1 MIDPSFSKRP
11 TSRPLSGANLSAEA
25 HIAAREQYE
34 RSILEERRAV
44 AAELDLRRPVRP
56 MTDVARVTKEVGD
69 VDAVEASPTTPTGP
83 VGAAAPASSSLS
95 SPTRPI
101 DIIAPVATPGVA
113 VASPSLLETSPE
125 HATIAEILSV
135 EEEEVSEES
144 TPIATPSPVEAP
156 AENLPNSID
165 KKAEKKE
172 KKAKRKGF
180 FRKAS
185 WYTAGAIGAVMVLAL
200 SGYVGIDTWV
210 TNNRAKMVMA
220 EDQVSLTGFSVNN
233 LPGEGEDENE
243 ILIDTINS
251 YAVAPELPRILSID
265 KLDLRARILPMSLN
279 TDGAIQAPININDSG
294 WYTGSSKP
302 GEAGA
307 MFIDAHASGATRMG
321 LFAYLDTLVQGDIVT
336 VEKGDGTS
344 VSYRVVHVEEKPM
357 DDIDMAEVLKPY
369 GGSGEGLNLMTC
381 TGAWLKDK
389 QTYDKRVIV
398 YTKRV

>member
-56 MTDVARVTKEVGD
+56 MTDVARVTKGASDAEVMG
-69 VDAVEASPTTPTGP
+69 
-83 VGAAAPASSSLS
+83 ASSVAPPSPVEPVAPTPPVAATLS
-95 SPTRPI
+95 SPTPRPI
-101 DIIAPVATPGVA
+101 DIIAPAAVATSA
-113 VASPSLLETSPE
+113 ISPE

-144 TPIATPSPVEAP
+144 APVVTSSSVEAA
-156 AENLPNSID
+156 AEGVKNGID

-220 EDQVSLTGFSVNN
+220 EDQVSSTGFSVSN

-279 TDGAIQAPININDSG
+279 ADGAIQAPININDSG

-302 GEAGA
+302 GETGA

-321 LFAYLDTLVQGDIVT
+321 LFAYLDTLVQGDTVT

-398 YTKRV
+398 YTKRI